1 MRKIINYY
9 LFSQIIV
16 SVICWGFNIAFMVIA
31 AHVAE
36 TWVVTLMLFLTVS
49 SLLWNRYVWNLLVD
63 ELDFEIRV
71 YQANKKD

>member
-16 SVICWGFNIAFMVIA
+16 SVICWGFNIGFMLIA